1 VLYQSDAEM
10 LFPSRV
16 IPALRDLRGNDWKH
30 FIDHVSNCPESDP
43 DVLAFGL
50 LMIRLNGCITCNSDS
65 YRALRGCTQ
74 CAQHTVAR
82 FKGSDN
88 DLIHRWQEARLEIVA
103 YLEAGVMPQQEE
115 VEEQ

>member
-1 VLYQSDAEM
+1 MYQNDAEM

-16 IPALRDLRGNDWKH
+16 IPSLRDLRGDDWKA
-30 FIDHVSNCPESDP
+30 FIDRVSAQPEGGP

-50 LMIRLNGCITCNSDS
+50 LMIRLNSCITCNSDS

-74 CAQHTVAR
+74 CAQHTVSR

-88 DLIHRWQEARLEIVA
+88 DLIKRWSEARREIVE
-103 YLEAGVMPQQEE
+103 YLSTGLVPQD
-115 VEEQ
+115 